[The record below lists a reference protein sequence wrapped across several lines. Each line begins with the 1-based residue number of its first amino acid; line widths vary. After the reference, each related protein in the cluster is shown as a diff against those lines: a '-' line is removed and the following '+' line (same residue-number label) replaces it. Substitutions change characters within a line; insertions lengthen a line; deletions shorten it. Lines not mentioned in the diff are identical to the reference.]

1 MREGI
6 PHRHYNLTWIPGCH
20 QTLFDCSNN
29 DTCSA
34 WAKGV
39 QLSSGVRGRRG
50 IKISR
55 NIFQSRNL
63 ILWSQEALQRTNS
76 CIKLFQEAKKAVSHS
91 GEVLQLLPPLLQHGE
106 PWAIA
111 ALYKLLCTQQ
121 SSTPGAGMMP
131 LSHLIPQP
139 SQCRHLSAVPPC
151 QPWGAHST
159 VLPVLLPAE
168 QSRTRALK
176 YSLQMQH
183 IQTLKTSH

>member
-6 PHRHYNLTWIPGCH
+6 PHRHCNLTRIPGCH
-20 QTLFDCSNN
+20 WTLSDCSDN

-39 QLSSGVRGRRG
+39 QLSTGVRGRRG
-50 IKISR
+50 ITISR

-91 GEVLQLLPPLLQHGE
+91 GEVLQLLPPLLKHGE

-121 SSTPGAGMMP
+121 SSKPGAGMVP
-131 LSHLIPQP
+131 LSHWIPQP
-139 SQCRHLSAVPPC
+139 SPGQAPLCCDPC
-151 QPWGAHST
+151 QHLGCTQQSAPN
-159 VLPVLLPAE
+159 PPA
-168 QSRTRALK
+168 S
-176 YSLQMQH
+176 
-183 IQTLKTSH
+183 